1 MSNLISSFLSN
12 FGTASNNYSRSYSDY
27 LANRNCCSNKF
38 PGKPG
43 PDGPTGFEGATGPI
57 GPTGLLGAHGAT
69 GPTGLNCTG
78 PTGDAGPT
86 GRTGMSPTGV
96 TGLTGITG
104 STGPTGPT
112 GATGMV
118 GITGATALTGF
129 TGATGATG
137 ATGPRGSTGP
147 TGALGPTGI
156 PGVTGSTGVTFSG
169 PPKNELSLIPYG
181 LAGLYN
187 IAPDTTFTW
196 NIDPYGRSIVRLP
209 ASRIDIS
216 LNYLTG
222 TLPTSS
228 ILTDIYNN
236 RYQVYVFTG
245 NATFQMVNSWGG
257 YVNMCLIGGGGGGA
271 GDASGGGA
279 GAGELMF
286 VDNYLMPQG
295 TYTIKIGTGGQGGAA
310 GLNNGQDGSA
320 TILSNSSIVF
330 SSAGGVGGK
339 ANGSSKNGLD
349 GSYNNLLPNNFPKP
363 TNVII
368 GTSSA
373 GGGNPTDISGG
384 IARSVNY
391 ANVIVP
397 GVGFPAQVWSY
408 GNNGGSGKNNSGRS
422 GGGGGGA
429 GGPGE
434 NGTDASGGFGGP
446 GIFIYFDSSYGRA
459 VCGGGDGGGTN
470 ANSYLANKYNPNK
483 YWYTPGVGY
492 PVPYSYGAGTVTP
505 GPPDASANTGS
516 AGAPYSTTQG
526 RSGNGGSGL
535 FMIRYKLYS

>member
-1 MSNLISSFLSN
+1 MSN

-209 ASRIDIS
+209 ASRTDIS

-349 GSYNNLLPNNFPKP
+349 GSYNNLLPNN
-363 TNVII
+363 I
-368 GTSSA
+368 
-373 GGGNPTDISGG
+373 TDC
-384 IARSVNY
+384 
-391 ANVIVP
+391 P
-397 GVGFPAQVWSY
+397 
-408 GNNGGSGKNNSGRS
+408 
-422 GGGGGGA
+422 
-429 GGPGE
+429 
-434 NGTDASGGFGGP
+434 
-446 GIFIYFDSSYGRA
+446 
-459 VCGGGDGGGTN
+459 
-470 ANSYLANKYNPNK
+470 
-483 YWYTPGVGY
+483 
-492 PVPYSYGAGTVTP
+492 
-505 GPPDASANTGS
+505 
-516 AGAPYSTTQG
+516 
-526 RSGNGGSGL
+526 
-535 FMIRYKLYS
+535 